1 MFDFGIKLFEYAHL
15 FSKVAM
21 CPRRETLRGK
31 KANLQTIRT
40 ANNALTT
47 IVLSEV
53 NEKNMTAN
61 YLDVLEKGTDSLT
74 ASQKSSIEALAAEC
88 PYNSGRGVFMAR
100 FLQALYQPGITY
112 NDRGICGGAYKNGG
126 VDAEDEKAREEME
139 AELDKLR
146 LLENKLLLYP
156 NPANTQLNIK
166 YALQNN
172 DIAELQ
178 LIDMLGN
185 VQMRIALDAH
195 NTQTSVNIQH
205 LPIGIYSYRYLLNGV
220 RKETGKL
227 TIN

>member
-1 MFDFGIKLFEYAHL
+1 
-15 FSKVAM
+15 M

-31 KANLQTIRT
+31 EANLQTIRT

-88 PYNSGRGVFMAR
+88 PYNSGRGVYMAR

-126 VDAEDEKAREEME
+126 VNAEDEKAREEME
-139 AELDKLR
+139 AEMGKLR
-146 LLENKLLLYP
+146 LLASKINVYP
-156 NPANTQLNIK
+156 NPTNNVLNIDYYLPFGHVGNFILYDITGKQMLTTQLSP
-166 YALQNN
+166 YNN
-172 DIAELQ
+172 KVSV
-178 LIDMLGN
+178 N
-185 VQMRIALDAH
+185 VQNLTR
-195 NTQTSVNIQH
+195 
-205 LPIGIYSYRYLLNGV
+205 GIYLYKYMKDGKVSDSGKV
-220 RKETGKL
+220 IKE
-227 TIN
+227 

>member
-1 MFDFGIKLFEYAHL
+1 MQEAGD
-15 FSKVAM
+15 
-21 CPRRETLRGK
+21 LRGK

-88 PYNSGRGVFMAR
+88 PYNSGRGVYMAR

-126 VDAEDEKAREEME
+126 EEVEDEKAREE
-139 AELDKLR
+139 
-146 LLENKLLLYP
+146 LEKLLQESLLQGNSILIYP
-156 NPANTQLNIK
+156 NPAIEDITIK
-166 YALQNN
+166 YRQANGEH
-172 DIAELQ
+172 ATVE
-178 LIDMLGN
+178 LIDMIGRVAQVIHLN
-185 VQMRIALDAH
+185 ADAQAV
-195 NTQTSVNIQH
+195 TVKIKNIQA
-205 LPIGIYSYRYLLNGV
+205 GVYNYRYKVNG
-220 RKETGKL
+220 RQLHTGKL
-227 TIN
+227 LIK